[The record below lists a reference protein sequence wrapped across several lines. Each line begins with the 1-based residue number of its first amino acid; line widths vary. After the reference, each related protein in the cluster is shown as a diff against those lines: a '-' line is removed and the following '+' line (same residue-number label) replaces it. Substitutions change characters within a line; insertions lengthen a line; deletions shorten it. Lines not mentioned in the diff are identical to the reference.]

1 MVQDDKGKDKKII
14 LFNRKMKL
22 NNKFIFIKSFIV
34 VDMADF
40 NVVTFPSD
48 ITVTI
53 KFNGN
58 FKNNHLQAII
68 EKIWFEGDFIWL
80 DNGYNLIS

>member
-22 NNKFIFIKSFIV
+22 NNKFISIKSFIV

-68 EKIWFEGDFIWL
+68 EKI
-80 DNGYNLIS
+80 

>member
-1 MVQDDKGKDKKII
+1 
-14 LFNRKMKL
+14 MKL

-34 VDMADF
+34 VDMVDF
-40 NVVTFPSD
+40 NEVTFPSD

-53 KFNGN
+53 KFNSN

-68 EKIWFEGDFIWL
+68 EKNIV
-80 DNGYNLIS
+80 

>member
-1 MVQDDKGKDKKII
+1 MTKFLFRKCIQKSSKKI
-14 LFNRKMKL
+14 FA
-22 NNKFIFIKSFIV
+22 FII
-34 VDMADF
+34 DF
-40 NVVTFPSD
+40 G
-48 ITVTI
+48 TVTI

-80 DNGYNLIS
+80 DNGYNLIG